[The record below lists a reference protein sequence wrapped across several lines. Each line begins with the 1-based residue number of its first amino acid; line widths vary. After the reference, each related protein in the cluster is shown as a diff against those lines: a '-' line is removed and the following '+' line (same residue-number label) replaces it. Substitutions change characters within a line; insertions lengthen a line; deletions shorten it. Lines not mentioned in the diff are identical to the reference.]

1 MTFTAILAYISGI
14 LFFVFWIYLN
24 TKIVFSLI
32 PKERYLLRVLAWAS
46 IGLISF
52 IFVYALFMGFIMLMV
67 VIANTFLE
75 LTG

>member
-1 MTFTAILAYISGI
+1 MTFAAILAYVSGI

-52 IFVYALFMGFIMLMV
+52 IFVYALFMVFIMLMV
-67 VIANTFLE
+67 FIANTFLE
-75 LTG
+75 LTA